1 MLRQAIIDAL
11 RPYPFRGKLKLLGAV
26 APHSGEET
34 VRVFGSRVRLDLGE
48 AIQRWIYLGAF
59 EPRETALVR
68 AWLQP
73 GMTFLDVG
81 ANFGYFTLLAAS
93 IVGAEGRV
101 LAVEPSPYAYGRL
114 SETVGVNSLNRVRVE
129 QLGLS
134 DSNGTL
140 DLYVSASAFHSPT
153 MSAGSGGEPVA
164 VPVRRLDDCLA
175 DWEAGTIDLM
185 KLDVEGHE
193 PFVLRGA
200 GDALASGRI
209 RAVLCEFND
218 FWLRQQG
225 SSPHELYDIFR
236 AAGFVDTEGEADFRP
251 NGNDTRFL
259 VHHSARGERAARSI

>member
-1 MLRQAIIDAL
+1 MLREAIIDAL
-11 RPYPFRGKLKLLGAV
+11 RPYPFRGKLKLLGSIA
-26 APHSGEET
+26 ARSGEET
-34 VRVFGSRVRLDLGE
+34 VDVFGYRVRLDLGE

-68 AWLQP
+68 GWLKP

-93 IVGAEGRV
+93 ITGPSGRV
-101 LAVEPSPYAYGRL
+101 LAVEPSPYAFSRL
-114 SETVGVNSLNRVRVE
+114 SETVRVNSLNQVRVE

-140 DLYVSASAFHSPT
+140 DLYVSLASFHSPT
-153 MSAGSGGEPVA
+153 MSADSGGEPVA

-175 DWEAGTIDLM
+175 DWQADTIDLM

-200 GDALASGRI
+200 GDVLASGRI

-218 FWLRQQG
+218 FWLRRQG
-225 SSPHELYDIFR
+225 SSPRELYDIFR
-236 AAGFVDTEGEADFRP
+236 AAGFVDSEGEADFQP

-259 VHHSARGERAARSI
+259 VHRDARG